1 MFQKLTP
8 ELRKK
13 IEDSG
18 LPLVS
23 MTMEQFKESIIKA
36 NNKPK
41 IIISTK
47 KSILDLLNNL
57 TICHWVF
64 IVSL

>member
-1 MFQKLTP
+1 MLKKLTP

-23 MTMEQFKESIIKA
+23 MTMEQFKDSIIKA
-36 NNKPK
+36 NKKPK
-41 IIISTK
+41 
-47 KSILDLLNNL
+47 
-57 TICHWVF
+57 TINK
-64 IVSL
+64 